1 MPKIKLDHTFC
12 LTAQC
17 EPGRRKTD
25 YWDVIVSG
33 FVLEARSSGGKTY
46 YLRYFDAAG
55 RQRQHKIGGHGE
67 ITFDQ
72 AKKAAQRL
80 RSEVVLGGSPA
91 EAEAEKKAIPT
102 YAELAEQHIAHAK
115 TYQKRPENT
124 EAVIRGHLIPRFGK
138 LLLTEISQQE
148 VAKWLAEKRDSGLAP
163 ATVEKLRVTLG
174 KSFAL
179 AATWNLPGGQAN
191 PVRGIPRPKYS
202 NARSRYLS
210 APEAARLRV
219 AIEGSRNKRL
229 ADIVWLLLLTGA
241 RVSELLHAKRA
252 DVDTA
257 RKVWFIPDSKT
268 GKSRHVPL
276 SGAAI
281 EIIDKLPTYDK
292 CDLLIPNPKTKKP
305 FVSIKHSWDTAR
317 TEAKLPGVRIHDL
330 RHSAASFMINAGID
344 LYAVGRV
351 LGHADHKSTM
361 RYSHLAN
368 DTLLSAVE
376 AGAAGL
382 SIARAGAQAMAFQE
396 GNAEIVCANTRI
408 H

>member
-191 PVRGIPRPKYS
+191 PVRGIAA
-202 NARSRYLS
+202 NASSRQAC
-210 APEAARLRV
+210 APFFDLR
-219 AIEGSRNKRL
+219 
-229 ADIVWLLLLTGA
+229 
-241 RVSELLHAKRA
+241 
-252 DVDTA
+252 
-257 RKVWFIPDSKT
+257 
-268 GKSRHVPL
+268 
-276 SGAAI
+276 AAI
-281 EIIDKLPTYDK
+281 LTVVASKSVRSGMGMANSWPFAILNQLAPSLATPTESHSPSSG
-292 CDLLIPNPKTKKP
+292 ISAGPN
-305 FVSIKHSWDTAR
+305 I
-317 TEAKLPGVRIHDL
+317 
-330 RHSAASFMINAGID
+330 
-344 LYAVGRV
+344 
-351 LGHADHKSTM
+351 GHGCRGCQSES
-361 RYSHLAN
+361 R
-368 DTLLSAVE
+368 
-376 AGAAGL
+376 
-382 SIARAGAQAMAFQE
+382 
-396 GNAEIVCANTRI
+396 
-408 H
+408 